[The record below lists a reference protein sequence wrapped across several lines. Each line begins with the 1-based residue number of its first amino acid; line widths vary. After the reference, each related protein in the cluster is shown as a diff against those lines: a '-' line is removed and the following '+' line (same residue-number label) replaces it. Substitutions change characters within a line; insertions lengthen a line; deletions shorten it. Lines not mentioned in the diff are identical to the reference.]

1 MERVAGTERL
11 KCSLGEAMGQRRN
24 IDERDVDQLLAAL
37 SDRQIAELFGMSE
50 MEVFDLRQS
59 RRPKLPP
66 ARTQKNIYT
75 KH

>member
-1 MERVAGTERL
+1 MD
-11 KCSLGEAMGQRRN
+11 QRRN

-66 ARTQKNIYT
+66 ARAEQNTSKKLNI
-75 KH
+75 